1 MNAQGFQASG
11 AIFISFRLWSTP
23 NLSHGEIQL
32 SLYYHQLGV
41 RRRENHIG
49 KFGEHEKYVRV
60 ALGVAESNSS
70 FLSASYLDERTLTYE
85 PIVKFCNRVLLLK
98 GVVINHKIT

>member
-41 RRRENHIG
+41 RRRENHIL
-49 KFGEHEKYVRV
+49 KKLELISATPRATLTH
-60 ALGVAESNSS
+60 
-70 FLSASYLDERTLTYE
+70 LSCSPNFPRASYFDERTLKYE
-85 PIVKFCNRVLLLK
+85 PIVKFAIGYSC
-98 GVVINHKIT
+98 